1 MRQKRGALLFP
12 RSRPL
17 RHRQEVTATFMKIA
31 LRASILFLFLGRF
44 AFGSPASWMIV
55 PAPFYSP
62 ETEFGGHVSAIGI
75 FRGDGAESSVPS
87 NVTLSANYTQKNQF
101 SVFFLPNL
109 YFDDGKF
116 ALKLFSAFQIYPNTF
131 YGIGNSTLES
141 SAETYASRIFWTRVR
156 LLRSIQPGWSMGP
169 AFEYEQHHIL
179 ESESGGQ
186 IEQGVIPGSRGAR
199 YLGAGFALEHDTRDN
214 TFSPTRGRF
223 FDFSALSFPRP
234 LTPDFSFHRFLLDVR
249 HYVMLSLDH
258 VIAFQGLLVGSIGDL
273 PFQAM
278 PKLGGD
284 RLLRGIF
291 FGRFQDRNLGAV
303 QMEYR
308 FPIWRRLSGVAF
320 GGVGKVAPTL
330 GGLVDSRFRPAGG
343 LGLRVLALAKERVNL
358 RVDVAAS
365 SDAQGVYFSFGE
377 AF

>member
-1 MRQKRGALLFP
+1 M
-12 RSRPL
+12 
-17 RHRQEVTATFMKIA
+17 V
-31 LRASILFLFLGRF
+31 
-44 AFGSPASWMIV
+44 V

-75 FRGDGAESSVPS
+75 FRGEEPESSVPS
-87 NVTLSANYTQKNQF
+87 NVTLSANYTQKKQF
-101 SVFFLPNL
+101 SIFFLPNL
-109 YFDDGKF
+109 YFDDGRY

-131 YGIGNSTLES
+131 YGIGNDTLKS
-141 SAETYASRIFWTRVR
+141 SAEIYASQIFWTRMR
-156 LLRSIQPGWSMGP
+156 LLRSILPGWSIGP
-169 AFEYEQHHIL
+169 SFEYEQHHIL

-186 IEQGVIPGSRGAR
+186 IEQGAVPGSRGAS

-214 TFSPTRGRF
+214 IFSSTRGWF
-223 FDFSALSFPRP
+223 LDFSVLSFPRP
-234 LTPDFSFHRFLLDVR
+234 LSPDFSFHRFLFDVR
-249 HYVMLSLDH
+249 HYVTLGLDH
-258 VIAFQGLLVGSIGDL
+258 VIAVQGLVAASFGDP

-291 FGRFQDRNLGAV
+291 FGRFQDRDLGAL

-330 GGLVDSRFRPAGG
+330 GGLVDSHFRPAGG
-343 LGLRVLALAKERVNL
+343 LGLRVLALQKERVNL